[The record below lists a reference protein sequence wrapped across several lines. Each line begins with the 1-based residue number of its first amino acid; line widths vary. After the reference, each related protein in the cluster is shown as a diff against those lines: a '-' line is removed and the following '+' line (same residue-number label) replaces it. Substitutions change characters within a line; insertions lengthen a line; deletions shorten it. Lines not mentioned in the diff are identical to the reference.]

1 MIIEL
6 QKEGSIV
13 IDKKDIA
20 ELKEVTKV
28 TFYEIFWKL
37 TFAFTWLGAISPH
50 CSSSTKQNDCCEM
63 EGVRCERGGVRRDS
77 LHWGGVVEIIC
88 KYWPLLTLLKVWP
101 KFAVVNA
108 FWSYLLSKYLVQVI
122 DGEWREARQMSGIP
136 VAFSYFKVTTPSSS
150 PSSSSIG
157 SYLTDWV
164 VQCVNMSYNVAKF
177 PVTKRGAL
185 LAGKPDSVNTE
196 VSFHQMFTGC
206 YSHWQADFFPVG
218 VSHHCWIMSSS
229 RIFISMLTSSS
240 ATSYISFFL
249 QVCLSSRDGSHV
261 D

>member
-1 MIIEL
+1 MLSISSKKMHLEIDIQKWNTKIEPMIIEL

-28 TFYEIFWKL
+28 TFYKIFWKL
-37 TFAFTWLGAISPH
+37 TFAFNWLGATYIIKKH
-50 CSSSTKQNDCCEM
+50 NDCCEM

-101 KFAVVNA
+101 KLAVVNA

-150 PSSSSIG
+150 SIG

-164 VQCVNMSYNVAKF
+164 VQCVNLSYNVAKF

-196 VSFHQMFTGC
+196 VSFHQMFTGWLLF
-206 YSHWQADFFPVG
+206 SLAG
-218 VSHHCWIMSSS
+218 RLLS
-229 RIFISMLTSSS
+229 RWSQSPLLNNVFK
-240 ATSYISFFL
+240 
-249 QVCLSSRDGSHV
+249 
-261 D
+261 

>member
-28 TFYEIFWKL
+28 TFYKIFWKL
-37 TFAFTWLGAISPH
+37 TFAFNWLGATYIIKKH
-50 CSSSTKQNDCCEM
+50 NDCCEM

-150 PSSSSIG
+150 SIG

-164 VQCVNMSYNVAKF
+164 VQCVNLSYNVAKF

-196 VSFHQMFTGC
+196 VFSIKCSLVGCRQYSFSLVGC
-206 YSHWQADFFPVG
+206 RQYSFPSNVHWLAAILTDRPTSFPLKSV
-218 VSHHCWIMSSS
+218 
-229 RIFISMLTSSS
+229 TT
-240 ATSYISFFL
+240 AE
-249 QVCLSSRDGSHV
+249 
-261 D
+261 